1 MFSEQ
6 EKAEFL
12 KESPLFSHMTP
23 GGIKAICAITK
34 ETTFPKDHVLF
45 KEGDPGDSLWVLFSG
60 EAALYKNGTLILR
73 LSVPGTCFGE
83 MALVEEGAH
92 RSATVVCTKETTVFV
107 IGREDFFMLMS
118 GDFSVVRGMFRVLN
132 SKLRQDLELRTAT
145 IQKDA
150 ARRQSMQMAREIQQS
165 LLPEREISHTHLLS
179 SGYCKSAGVVGGDY
193 YDYLHL
199 PEDRFGVFLADVMG
213 YGYHSAM
220 LMAMT
225 KSGLHTQAEFDP
237 SIQGVMGSLRRVASR
252 QNRTWMNLTCCY
264 VIIDIPNRKAS
275 FESAGHPPMLHYSA
289 KNNKI
294 AELNSVAAPLGML
307 KENPDEEFKG
317 EEISWRPGDV
327 LVLYSDGITEAFSPA
342 GELFGTERLLKAL
355 FENSSL
361 GPGEIKES
369 ILACLNEHLSGG
381 RVEDD
386 LTLVV
391 VKSI

>member
-1 MFSEQ
+1 
-6 EKAEFL
+6 
-12 KESPLFSHMTP
+12 
-23 GGIKAICAITK
+23 
-34 ETTFPKDHVLF
+34 
-45 KEGDPGDSLWVLFSG
+45 
-60 EAALYKNGTLILR
+60 
-73 LSVPGTCFGE
+73 
-83 MALVEEGAH
+83 
-92 RSATVVCTKETTVFV
+92 
-107 IGREDFFMLMS
+107 
-118 GDFSVVRGMFRVLN
+118 
-132 SKLRQDLELRTAT
+132 
-145 IQKDA
+145 
-150 ARRQSMQMAREIQQS
+150 
-165 LLPEREISHTHLLS
+165 
-179 SGYCKSAGVVGGDY
+179 
-193 YDYLHL
+193 
-199 PEDRFGVFLADVMG
+199 
-213 YGYHSAM
+213 
-220 LMAMT
+220 
-225 KSGLHTQAEFDP
+225 
-237 SIQGVMGSLRRVASR
+237 
-252 QNRTWMNLTCCY
+252 
-264 VIIDIPNRKAS
+264 
-275 FESAGHPPMLHYSA
+275 MLHYSA